1 MINISP
7 YKIQLEVLNNY
18 KMILKRAQDS
28 NSSKSGLEQRKVRM
42 KKDYFLQ
49 LS

>member
-7 YKIQLEVLNNY
+7 YKIELEVLNSY

-28 NSSKSGLEQRKVRM
+28 NSSKSGL
-42 KKDYFLQ
+42 
-49 LS
+49 